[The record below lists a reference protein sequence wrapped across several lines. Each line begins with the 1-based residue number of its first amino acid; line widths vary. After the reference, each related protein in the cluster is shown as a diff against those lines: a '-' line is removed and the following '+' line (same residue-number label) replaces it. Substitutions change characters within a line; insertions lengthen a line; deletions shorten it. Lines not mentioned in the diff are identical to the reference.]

1 MVDSNTSPR
10 RTRNAIR
17 QTGKTA
23 VPVRGSRRKAD
34 SATTITAAERLSMI
48 ETAAYYRAERRGFRS
63 GHEADDWLSAEA
75 EVDAMIA
82 AARGPAAGVGVKRSG
97 ASKNR
102 AN

>member
-10 RTRNAIR
+10 RTRSAIR

-34 SATTITAAERLSMI
+34 SATTITAAERFSMI

-63 GHEADDWLSAEA
+63 GHETDDWLSAEA

-82 AARGPAAGVGVKRSG
+82 AARGPAAGVGAKRAV

>member
-1 MVDSNTSPR
+1 MVDSNTTSR
-10 RTRNAIR
+10 RTRSAVRKPGTTVRVRNTR
-17 QTGKTA
+17 GQT
-23 VPVRGSRRKAD
+23 D

-48 ETAAYYRAERRGFRS
+48 ETAAYYRAERRGFRC
-63 GHEADDWLSAEA
+63 GHETDDWLSAEA

-82 AARGPAAGVGVKRSG
+82 AARGPAAGVGVKRSV